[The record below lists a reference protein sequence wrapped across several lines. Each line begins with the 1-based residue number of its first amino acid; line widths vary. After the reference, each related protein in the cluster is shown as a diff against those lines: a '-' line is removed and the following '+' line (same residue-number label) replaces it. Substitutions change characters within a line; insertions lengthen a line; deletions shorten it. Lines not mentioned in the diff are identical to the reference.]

1 MRRFGADA
9 ETIEAQLDHLDSL
22 EGRHEAGSDF
32 EIWPDCIKA
41 LQFFLRVQTQWCHAG
56 QLGQPTG
63 LDYHGVEIV
72 ARCLGQK
79 LHRQL
84 FEDLQVME
92 AAYLDECMRIAAEQA
107 RRRDEDGG
115 TQS

>member
-1 MRRFGADA
+1 MRRFGAGA
-9 ETIEAQLDHLDSL
+9 EMIDAQLDHLESL

-41 LQFFLRVQTQWCHAG
+41 LQFFLRCQTQWRHAG

-72 ARCLGQK
+72 ARSLGRK
-79 LHRQL
+79 LEGQL
-84 FEDLQVME
+84 LEDLQVME
-92 AAYLDECMRIAAEQA
+92 TAYLDECMKIAAEQA
-107 RRRDEDGG
+107 RRRDEGG
-115 TQS
+115 GVQP